1 MSDDTPLAHSLPTPV
16 AVLGDGCAALS
27 LAAQADRLSDYALSV
42 IAPAGTGS
50 TQDHIWGFWQ
60 MPWLQDV
67 LPLVRKTWSRWTIR
81 NAETAVVM
89 QAAEYPYHAVTR
101 QH

>member
-42 IAPAGTGS
+42 IAPAGTVS

-67 LPLVRKTWSRWTIR
+67 LPLVRKTWSR
-81 NAETAVVM
+81 
-89 QAAEYPYHAVTR
+89 
-101 QH
+101 